1 MFLHSFLYRGEHL
14 FFTFSYIWNLELV
27 EVGFHRNSCT
37 MILPQKV
44 GCLISI
50 LRAFWHA
57 VMNDWHQS
65 QRAKKDSACC
75 DVSDLSWSKHG
86 RCRLCTLMHISNCI
100 INCQCIVVLSLNWI
114 SYCNDHCH
122 CVLITILQSRCGRVV
137 HICSSLVSLVFCN
150 ALRYK
155 VSALTLRIFFFIMC
169 FSFITKD

>member
-1 MFLHSFLYRGEHL
+1 MSMCCNCEVSIEVCWIKEAIFNSTIAPLLNLYKCQLNCLTACVQVKMFLHSFLFCGEHL

-27 EVGFHRNSCT
+27 EVGCLRNSCT

-100 INCQCIVVLSLNWI
+100 IDCKCIVVMSLN
-114 SYCNDHCH
+114 
-122 CVLITILQSRCGRVV
+122 
-137 HICSSLVSLVFCN
+137 
-150 ALRYK
+150 
-155 VSALTLRIFFFIMC
+155 
-169 FSFITKD
+169 